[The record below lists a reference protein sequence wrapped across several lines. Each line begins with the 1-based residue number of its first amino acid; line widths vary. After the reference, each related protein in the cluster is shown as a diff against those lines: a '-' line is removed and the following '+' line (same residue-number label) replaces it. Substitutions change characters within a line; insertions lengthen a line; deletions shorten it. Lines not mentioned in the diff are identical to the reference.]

1 MSRKNDFYNPI
12 EEADR
17 QRRKQE
23 RKERWARREK
33 GFWKAFLFTEDG
45 KPKSGFMVY
54 TFCLSLVFLAVYI
67 LGYYLSIE
75 LLAEPLAGL
84 PVFLGNLLQSLAAS
98 AVGLVLAAALHLLLP
113 DKRLM
118 LGTHLWLALY
128 VVAAV
133 ITLAVML
140 RGTGAT
146 GAMLTFFAWF
156 AGLPLVLGLL
166 VTGLLCRKDRGRG
179 KKDGSQPEWKKYTRR
194 Q

>member
-1 MSRKNDFYNPI
+1 
-12 EEADR
+12 
-17 QRRKQE
+17 
-23 RKERWARREK
+23 
-33 GFWKAFLFTEDG
+33 
-45 KPKSGFMVY
+45 
-54 TFCLSLVFLAVYI
+54 
-67 LGYYLSIE
+67 
-75 LLAEPLAGL
+75 
-84 PVFLGNLLQSLAAS
+84 
-98 AVGLVLAAALHLLLP
+98 
-113 DKRLM
+113 M

-166 VTGLLCRKDRGRG
+166 VTGLLYRKDRGRG

>member
-1 MSRKNDFYNPI
+1 MSKDNDFYHQI

-23 RKERWARREK
+23 RKEKWAKREK
-33 GFWKAFLFTEDG
+33 NFWKAFLFTEDG

-67 LGYYLSIE
+67 GGFYLAIE
-75 LLAEPLAGL
+75 LFSRPLESL
-84 PVFLGNLLQSLAAS
+84 PVLLGNLLQSLAAS
-98 AVGLVLAAALHLLLP
+98 AFGLILAAALHQLLP

-128 VVAAV
+128 VAAAV

-166 VTGLLCRKDRGRG
+166 VTGLLYRKDRGRG
-179 KKDGSQPEWKKYTRR
+179 KKDGSQPEWKKYTQRR
-194 Q
+194 